1 MLETMPHCLYNS
13 QLCTCLSGCL
23 WVYQE
28 KVRGV
33 VYGGLVER
41 MHPVLTDLCSTVW
54 LLSCDVDVQLCR
66 EEADRNQTACQHF
79 QNHLLVRNEQ
89 MDRAPAGR
97 EQSVLDHFVFAARW
111 TAGALSERQLEQSA
125 PTEQQHG
132 RPAPSANSNRRGHHL
147 TGSSAFFPWKHQN
160 ISCSL
165 VDAG

>member
-89 MDRAPAGR
+89 MDRAPAGSR
-97 EQSVLDHFVFAARW
+97 FLITLCLQR
-111 TAGALSERQLEQSA
+111 AGLQGLSLNVSWNKAHRLNNNMAVQHRQQTVIDAVITLQAVPLSFYE
-125 PTEQQHG
+125 
-132 RPAPSANSNRRGHHL
+132 
-147 TGSSAFFPWKHQN
+147 N
-160 ISCSL
+160 IKT
-165 VDAG
+165 